1 MCDITHS
8 ERYSPLYNKNR
19 MAVEYLSSMYTL
31 NADIRESR
39 LETRVTRHVGTR
51 HACMIMRWMMLHLE
65 LFCSLGE
72 GRKDSFTTTA
82 VY

>member
-8 ERYSPLYNKNR
+8 ERYSHLYNKNR

-39 LETRVTRHVGTR
+39 LEPTRVTRHVGTR
-51 HACMIMRWMMLHLE
+51 HACMIMRWMI
-65 LFCSLGE
+65 LFLQFG
-72 GRKDSFTTTA
+72 KDSFTTTA